1 MTLNENSRFLS
12 REYQLVDILK
22 FLYKSFAYIKLV
34 KIILLATGVENLKR
48 MANSKLKKMNE
59 NFLFSKMEAS

>member
-22 FLYKSFAYIKLV
+22 FLYKSFAYTKLV
-34 KIILLATGVENLKR
+34 KTILLATGVENLKR